1 MTIGVLVGSA
11 VGIAAAS
18 VLGPDGWVLGGGT
31 TGVVVGRASPDLAA
45 ALFHGA
51 AAGGIAGV
59 VFAVVF
65 GLGTGVRLAL
75 AAGDPALLAWGLSPF
90 LVVIIVY
97 GVGCAVFASVFGGS
111 STASE
116 PVRSER
122 VRNSPTAVAS
132 TPEPVLGELAGET
145 DFPRAVCVDV

>member
-1 MTIGVLVGSA
+1 MPEETYTAWTKREMDEAGRNVTIGVFVGSA

-18 VLGPDGWVLGGGT
+18 VLGPDGWVLGGGM

-97 GVGCAVFASVFGGS
+97 GVGCAVFASVFGGF
-111 STASE
+111 
-116 PVRSER
+116 VYGLR
-122 VRNSPTAVAS
+122 
-132 TPEPVLGELAGET
+132 AGSI
-145 DFPRAVCVDV
+145 C